1 MSKLYLMNRMAY
13 SPAAGGIA
21 LPGILVGAGKLVGGL
36 FKSKAAKA
44 MALATKTALARPD
57 VRMAIAAGAGGL
69 AGQLLM
75 PGGGAQVPGKSQ
87 LYSSQSWYGWRRRRG
102 RGITAT
108 ELRGYRKVANLIHKE
123 GMVSKRARG
132 RK

>member
-1 MSKLYLMNRMAY
+1 VSKMYMMNRMAY
-13 SPAAGGIA
+13 APAAGGLLSGIA
-21 LPGILVGAGKLVGGL
+21 KLAGKVFGSSAAKKAAALAV
-36 FKSKAAKA
+36 KAAKNP
-44 MALATKTALARPD
+44 LVQTA
-57 VRMAIAAGAGGL
+57 AIVGGGELAGALL
-69 AGQLLM
+69 A
-75 PGGGAQVPGKSQ
+75 PSKASGGASG
-87 LYSSQSWYGWRRRRG
+87 SWGAPRRR